1 MLVVEVPEDVI
12 TSSAPTLH
20 SLKEKSHCTTGEHGN
35 DNHSDMIQLEDS
47 ASLKRSKTNFYA
59 LKDSKSVRVDISF
72 KSPSHTGLQTTGMV
86 ISRDQGFQF
95 YIFVWVVVLV
105 DIDLFSIATTFHLL
119 VKRTYLH
126 TYTYIQSF

>member
-1 MLVVEVPEDVI
+1 
-12 TSSAPTLH
+12 
-20 SLKEKSHCTTGEHGN
+20 
-35 DNHSDMIQLEDS
+35 MIQLEDS
-47 ASLKRSKTNFYA
+47 ASLKRSKTNVYA

-72 KSPSHTGLQTTGMV
+72 KSPSHTGLQPTGMV